1 MTWDIF
7 EEAPFRGNFLDD
19 AGDLG
24 PEVARVVLPAPLA
37 AQGEG
42 LARIT
47 GRDEMNLSAPRS
59 AVKGSQIV
67 PDKSRI
73 QGRVRHPRHESG
85 RGETVAFDIT
95 QGAISGFCEMQAK
108 IEASDTGAK
117 ADAEKVVILVG
128 GTKSHTRQPFLRGRC
143 RCGLGLLGLMGKRRC
158 HGQGSAQFDTSSSA
172 RMPAASLAVRLIV

>member
-24 PEVARVVLPAPLA
+24 PEVARVILAAPLA

-42 LARIT
+42 LARIS
-47 GRDEMNLSAPRS
+47 GRDEMNLAAPWF

-73 QGRVRHPRHESG
+73 QGRVSRPRHESG
-85 RGETVAFDIT
+85 RGETVSLDIT
-95 QGAISGFCEMQAK
+95 QGAISGFCEMQSK
-108 IEASDTGAK
+108 IEPTDTGAK
-117 ADAEKVVILVG
+117 ADAEKTVIRGG
-128 GTKSHTRQPFLRGRC
+128 GTKSHTWQPFQRGQG
-143 RCGLGLLGLMGKRRC
+143 RCGLGLLGLMDRGWGHAGR
-158 HGQGSAQFDTSSSA
+158 GQFDTSSSA
-172 RMPAASLAVRLIV
+172 RAPAASLAVRPIV